1 MAYYQHRQRQEED
14 HRANLAE
21 WKPRTKI
28 GVMVKNGEIT
38 TIEQVFAYGKP
49 IKEVEIIDALL
60 PTLEDKVIEIASVQ
74 RMTKNNR
81 KQKYRATV
89 IMGDKNGHLG
99 IGVGKDVEAKPAI
112 MTGIRN
118 AKQHMISI
126 ELGCGSW
133 ECNCGTRHSIPL
145 ITRSKCGTA
154 EIILKPAPRGVGLAA
169 SATVRSVLELAGVK
183 DMWTF
188 SKGRTRDK
196 YNMALATFNALKGL
210 NELKNLDSLKS
221 GEQPKTVA
229 ESPA

>member
-1 MAYYQHRQRQEED
+1 MPYQRQRQRQEED

-28 GVMVKNGEIT
+28 GTMVKNGEIT
-38 TIEQVFAYGKP
+38 SIEQIFALGKP

-89 IMGDKNGHLG
+89 IMGDKNGHIG
-99 IGVGKDVEAKPAI
+99 IGVGKDVEVKPAI
-112 MTGIRN
+112 SSGIRN
-118 AKQHMISI
+118 AKQHMISVS
-126 ELGCGSW
+126 LGCGSW
-133 ECNCGTRHSIPL
+133 ECNCGTRHSLPL
-145 ITRSKCGTA
+145 ITKAKCGSA

-169 SATVRSVLELAGVK
+169 SATVRNVLELAGVK

-188 SKGRTRDK
+188 ASGRTRDK
-196 YNMALATFNALKGL
+196 YNMALATYEALNKL
-210 NELKNLDSLKS
+210 NELKNLDSIK
-221 GEQPKTVA
+221 Q
-229 ESPA
+229 